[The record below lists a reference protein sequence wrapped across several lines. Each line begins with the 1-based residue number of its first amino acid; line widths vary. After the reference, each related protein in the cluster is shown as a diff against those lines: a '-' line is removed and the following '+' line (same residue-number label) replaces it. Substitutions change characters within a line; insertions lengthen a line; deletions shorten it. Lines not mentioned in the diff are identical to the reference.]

1 MCQETHTLSNPQP
14 YAVYQTIARN
24 SEGAGKTKHLGSG
37 GNAVCSRK
45 PSPRLLLVRTA
56 LS

>member
-1 MCQETHTLSNPQP
+1 MCQETRTLSNPQL

-24 SEGAGKTKHLGSG
+24 SEGAGETKHLGSG
-37 GNAVCSRK
+37 GNAVCGHK